1 MTTAGETLDPRRDPN
16 HFPPLAEAIP
26 LGIQHILAMFVSN
39 VTPAL
44 LVAGAAGLS
53 TGDEDVV
60 VTLVQASMLFAGI
73 ATLGQTHGLGPVGA
87 RLPIVQGTSF
97 AFLPMM
103 LPLVAGKGTEGLS
116 ILFAG
121 ALVGG
126 LFHLS
131 LAPLVKRLRFA
142 LPPLVTG
149 IVVLLIGL
157 SLVRVGIQY
166 AAGGV
171 PAMGTPAYGAPLSWS
186 LALVTIAVTLGLRI
200 FAKGLLGTASVLL
213 GLIAGYVVALAIGRV
228 DFGAVGEAAWI
239 STPQVMPFGLQFT
252 FAAVAGFC
260 AMVLVSGIETIG
272 DVSAIA
278 ESGAGREATD
288 KELTGAVAA
297 DGLGTALAAVFGAL
311 PNSSFSQNVG
321 LVAMTGVM
329 SRHVVALGAVF
340 LIICGLVPKIGA
352 LIISIPIEVLGGS
365 VIIMFGMVAG
375 AGISM
380 LSSVTW
386 NQRNLLIAALAISVG
401 LGLQLEPEA
410 VAGLPELPRILMTSG
425 VVPAAFLAVTLN
437 LLMPNREGALSSPA
451 H

>member
-1 MTTAGETLDPRRDPN
+1 
-16 HFPPLAEAIP
+16 
-26 LGIQHILAMFVSN
+26 
-39 VTPAL
+39 
-44 LVAGAAGLS
+44 
-53 TGDEDVV
+53 
-60 VTLVQASMLFAGI
+60 
-73 ATLGQTHGLGPVGA
+73 
-87 RLPIVQGTSF
+87 
-97 AFLPMM
+97 
-103 LPLVAGKGTEGLS
+103 
-116 ILFAG
+116 
-121 ALVGG
+121 
-126 LFHLS
+126 
-131 LAPLVKRLRFA
+131 LVKRLRFA

-171 PAMGTPAYGAPLSWS
+171 PAIGTPAYGAPLSWS
-186 LALVTIAVTLGLRI
+186 LALVTILVTLGLRI
-200 FAKGLLGTASVLL
+200 FAKGLVGTASVLL
-213 GLIAGYVVALAIGRV
+213 GLIAGYLVALAIGRV
-228 DFGAVGEAAWI
+228 DFAAVGEAAWI
-239 STPQVMPFGLQFT
+239 STPSMMPFGLQFT

-278 ESGAGREATD
+278 ESGAGRQATD

-297 DGLGTALAAVFGAL
+297 DGFGTALAAIFGAL

-329 SRHVVALGAVF
+329 SRHVVALGAIF
-340 LIICGLVPKIGA
+340 LIICGVVPKIGA
-352 LIISIPIEVLGGS
+352 VIISIPIEVLGGS

-380 LSSVTW
+380 LSAVTW

-437 LLMPNREGALSSPA
+437 LLMPNRDGALSSPA